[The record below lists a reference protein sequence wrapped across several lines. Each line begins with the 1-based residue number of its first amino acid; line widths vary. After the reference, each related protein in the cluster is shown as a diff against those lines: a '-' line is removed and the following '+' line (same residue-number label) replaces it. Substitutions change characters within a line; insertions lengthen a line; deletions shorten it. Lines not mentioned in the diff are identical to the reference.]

1 MKRTLVA
8 LAMVL
13 GLLWPG
19 AAHSATQADGRVML
33 IGVPGLR
40 WSDLSPTGT
49 PNLWRLAGLSAVG
62 SLSVRAVGRVT
73 CPYDGWLT
81 VSAGVR
87 SAVGYGCGLPPQP
100 EPDGAGAVIPE
111 YEYLHRVAGQRN
123 AGALGEAVR
132 AAGDCTL
139 AIGPGAALALAD
151 RSGEVDVYAPS
162 PAQIRADVLTRCRV
176 MAVDVDDLIRPYVTG
191 ERLAPEE
198 DRLTAQERAAA
209 LRLADAKAGAV
220 LTVLP
225 KDVSVLLAG
234 LSDHG
239 GNPHLRVAMM
249 RDGDVSGRFL
259 GAASTHR
266 DDTTIL
272 PDITAT
278 MLTLTGIAAPP
289 GVIGIPWQ
297 ASERRTGG
305 TEAASVELERADV
318 AGETIRNVGGLFFTA
333 VAVLQVAFYLT
344 AFLLLRRRRGLT
356 GVRVAAVALASV
368 PVSTYLVN
376 LTPWHHAGSPV
387 LALVGG
393 IAGGAL
399 LLATAALA
407 GPWRRAPLGP
417 LGVVAGVTATVL
429 AGDLLTGTT
438 LQLNSVMGYSAVV
451 GARYYGL
458 GNIPFAL
465 FATSVLL
472 LAATIAH
479 RLARGN
485 RPTAPAAPTAP
496 PVPAG
501 SGQAGDVAADR
512 PVGDGRPVGA
522 VADRAEHRVRADDV
536 AADLPEHRDR
546 AGSAAGGVAAD
557 RTSPGGRASMVAAV
571 VVAVLGGFAMILGGW
586 PGVGSDFGG
595 VIAFVPGIAV
605 TALLIAGRRVSIVKL
620 GAFCVAGGVI
630 VMSIA
635 YLDYLRPP
643 GSQTHL
649 GRFVG
654 QVFTGEAMD
663 VIGRKFGAM
672 LGTLLSPNLMPVVIA
687 AVAFLVYALL
697 RPEQATAGVLPAAFA
712 HSPALR
718 AGLIGTLVSGVVG
731 MLVNDSGAAVLSMA
745 LALAVPL
752 TLSAGIRALDE
763 VDSRYDDPG
772 QEPASSSLVSRSS

>member
-8 LAMVL
+8 LAVVL

-19 AAHSATQADGRVML
+19 AAQATTRADGRVVL
-33 IGVPGLR
+33 IGIPGLR

-49 PNLWRLAGLSAVG
+49 PNLWRLAGQSAVG

-87 SAVGYGCGLPPQP
+87 SAVGYGCGLPPAP
-100 EPDGAGAVIPE
+100 EPDGAGAVIPD
-111 YEYLHRVAGQRN
+111 YDYLHRVAGQRY
-123 AGALGEAVR
+123 AGALGEAVH
-132 AAGDCTL
+132 AAGGCTL

-151 RSGEVDVYAPS
+151 RSGRVDAYAPT
-162 PAQIRADVLTRCRV
+162 PERVGADTLARCRV
-176 MAVDVDDLIRPYVTG
+176 TAVDVDDLIKPYVTG
-191 ERLAPEE
+191 DRLPSDE
-198 DRLTAQERAAA
+198 DRLTARERAEA

-225 KDVSVLLAG
+225 GDAVVLLAG

-249 RDGDVSGRFL
+249 RGGPGGDVSGRFL

-272 PDITAT
+272 PDITTT
-278 MLTLTGIAAPP
+278 MLSLTGVAVPP
-289 GVIGIPWQ
+289 GVIGTPWQ

-305 TEAASVELERADV
+305 TEAARTGLERADV
-318 AGETIRNVGGLFFTA
+318 AGETIRNVGGIFFTT
-333 VAVLQVAFYLT
+333 VAVLQVAFYLI

-356 GVRVAAVALASV
+356 GIRVAAVALASV

-393 IAGGAL
+393 IAGCAL
-399 LLATAALA
+399 LLASAALA

-417 LGVVAGVTATVL
+417 LAVVAGVTAAVL

-479 RLARGN
+479 RLTRGD
-485 RPTAPAAPTAP
+485 RADAPVNGPDAEA
-496 PVPAG
+496 V
-501 SGQAGDVAADR
+501 VADR
-512 PVGDGRPVGA
+512 P
-522 VADRAEHRVRADDV
+522 
-536 AADLPEHRDR
+536 
-546 AGSAAGGVAAD
+546 AGG
-557 RTSPGGRASMVAAV
+557 SRASMVAAA

-605 TALLIAGRRVSIVKL
+605 TALLIAGKRVSIVKL

-630 VMSIA
+630 VMAIA

-654 QVFTGEAMD
+654 QVFTGEALE
-663 VIGRKFGAM
+663 VIGRKLGAM

-752 TLSAGIRALDE
+752 TLSAGIKALDGGAP
-763 VDSRYDDPG
+763 RYDDPG
-772 QEPASSSLVSRSS
+772 QDPASNSLVSRSS